1 MGVGVGVRLAK
12 ERPAEVRRG
21 ARKNGTSVAKFF
33 SARRIRGPC
42 APPLQKNPERPAEDR
57 RGARGL
63 SPPARS
69 PRGLRIARR
78 DSVAALGQKRHRRGI
93 SPGGSRPEASRS
105 AFCETPGPADG
116 SSLRRSKGIKRVG
129 AAGGISPRRSENG
142 ASAADFF
149 LGEAGSEQRA
159 RRLFS
164 GRRSVRR
171 EFDTATRRRSRSCVP
186 HFLRRARRRRG
197 QGAVNA
203 ALRRPDPGR
212 GGGGRGSV
220 GVGVGGG
227 AARRRVSVPKTIAVS
242 RTELR
247 SSSIPPAGLP
257 PGRPDVKFCSSPLTR
272 VSFTRKPPCST
283 TNPCS
288 RKATPAL

>member
-1 MGVGVGVRLAK
+1 MRGEGGVGVRLAK

-129 AAGGISPRRSENG
+129 AAGGSSPLRSENG

-149 LGEAGSEQRA
+149 LGGRVRSNAPGGCFRDAGASGGSSTQR
-159 RRLFS
+159 R
-164 GRRSVRR
+164 
-171 EFDTATRRRSRSCVP
+171 D
-186 HFLRRARRRRG
+186 
-197 QGAVNA
+197 GAVI
-203 ALRRPDPGR
+203 P
-212 GGGGRGSV
+212 
-220 GVGVGGG
+220 
-227 AARRRVSVPKTIAVS
+227 
-242 RTELR
+242 RTPRCGE
-247 SSSIPPAGLP
+247 
-257 PGRPDVKFCSSPLTR
+257 
-272 VSFTRKPPCST
+272 
-283 TNPCS
+283 
-288 RKATPAL
+288 